1 MTTSRTSPGGVAP
14 RAIPKV
20 ATGVRGLDE
29 ILEGGLPEGR
39 VTVVNGGPGSGKT
52 VLGLEFA
59 CHGARAG
66 QPALLVSFEERAEVL
81 RRNALSLGLD
91 LAALEQAGTL
101 FVMDSRPD
109 LNAVRAGEYTL
120 EGLLAI
126 LSGKARDMGA
136 RRLVI
141 DALDVVLRLFE
152 KPEREREELQRLIG
166 WMGEQE
172 MTCLL
177 TARVHAEV
185 PSKSWPAESE
195 TSGRRYFLEFATDCL
210 IHLDQRVVGQVSTR
224 RLRVVKYRGSGY
236 GPNEHPCVI
245 TDRGIELLP
254 VSAVR
259 LEQGLGPP
267 VSSGHPVLD
276 GILGGGFRRGS
287 SVLISGASGT
297 GKTTLLCTFARG
309 ACQRGE
315 KTLLVSFEESRA
327 TLLAGMQSAGIDL
340 QPWLDDRSLH
350 LACLMP
356 ESMGAESHLVYLLRI
371 MDRIEPAHL
380 LVDAISAC
388 RRVGSPQAS
397 YELLMRLSSEARRRG
412 ITVLFSNQLGHDGG
426 TDGMSGVGVSS
437 LLDALLTLRLADDGT
452 GLRRVLTVVK
462 SRGMAHSSQHHRFR
476 ITGSG
481 IQVPEP
487 GAGGTGPEVE
497 LEQTREVDVPPRGK
511 GDAEP

>member
-1 MTTSRTSPGGVAP
+1 MKTNRSSTGGVAP

-52 VLGLEFA
+52 VLGIEFA
-59 CHGARAG
+59 CHGARTG
-66 QPALLVSFEERAEVL
+66 QPALLVSFEERADVL

-91 LAALEQAGTL
+91 LAAFEEAGTL
-101 FVMDSRPD
+101 FVMDARPD
-109 LNAVRAGEYTL
+109 LNAVRSGEYTL

-126 LSGKARDMGA
+126 LSGKARAMGA

-152 KPEREREELQRLIG
+152 DPDREREELQRLIA
-166 WMGEQE
+166 WMGAQE
-172 MTCLL
+172 LTSLL
-177 TARVHAEV
+177 TSRV
-185 PSKSWPAESE
+185 PAESE

-267 VSSGHPVLD
+267 VSSGHQLLD

-287 SVLISGASGT
+287 SVLVSGVSGS

-315 KTLLVSFEESRA
+315 KTLLVSLEESRA
-327 TLLAGMQSAGIDL
+327 TLLSGMESVGIDL
-340 QPWLDDRSLH
+340 QPCIDDRSLH
-350 LACLMP
+350 LETIMP

-388 RRVGSPQAS
+388 RRIGSPQAS

-412 ITVLFSNQLGHDGG
+412 ITVLVSNQLAHDGAK
-426 TDGMSGVGVSS
+426 DGMSGVLISS
-437 LLDALLTLRLADDGT
+437 LLDALVTLRFTDDGAEL
-452 GLRRVLTVVK
+452 GRVLTVIK

-476 ITGSG
+476 LTGSG
-481 IQVPEP
+481 IEVLGPCV
-487 GAGGTGPEVE
+487 TGRRPAVDS
-497 LEQTREVDVPPRGK
+497 EQTREVDVHVPDEG
-511 GDAEP
+511 EPGP